1 MNTDRIRC
9 TEAREKLPLFVGGDL
24 DPDVQAGVRAHLE
37 GCPECAALAAAAS
50 RGRRALVDALL
61 ERSDAG
67 TQPELWSGI
76 RAVLV
81 SEGRIR
87 GANSPVHRESV
98 ASPLAADGRGRRPW
112 RRLLA
117 PLAAAA
123 AVVLV
128 VQAGLF
134 SGGDDPAGPGKPHAA
149 VSAPLV
155 HVDGVV
161 PVSAPVAEA
170 EVPRVGALERVPAE
184 EAGRT
189 RMLVPFRRPSAE
201 PQGPG
206 DPGISL
212 TGYH

>member
-24 DPDVQAGVRAHLE
+24 DPDVQAAVRAHLE
-37 GCPECAALAAAAS
+37 GCPECAARAGSAS
-50 RGRRALVDALL
+50 RGRRALIDALL
-61 ERSDAG
+61 ERSEAG

-76 RAVLV
+76 QAALV
-81 SEGRIR
+81 REGRIR
-87 GANSPVHRESV
+87 GADSPVRREGV
-98 ASPLAADGRGRRPW
+98 ASPIAARGPRRW
-112 RRLLA
+112 TRRLLA

-123 AVVLV
+123 AVVWV
-128 VQAGLF
+128 VQIGLL
-134 SGGDDPAGPGKPHAA
+134 SGGDDPAGAGKPHAPI
-149 VSAPLV
+149 SAPVV
-155 HVDGVV
+155 HVEGVV
-161 PVSAPVAEA
+161 PVSSTVADG
-170 EVPRVGALERVPAE
+170 EVPRVGGLERVPAE

-201 PQGPG
+201 PLGPG